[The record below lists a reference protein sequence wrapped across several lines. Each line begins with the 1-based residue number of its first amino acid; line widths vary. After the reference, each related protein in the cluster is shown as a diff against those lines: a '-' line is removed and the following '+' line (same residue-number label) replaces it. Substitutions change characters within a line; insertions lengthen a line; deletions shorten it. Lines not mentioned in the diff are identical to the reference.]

1 MDRPSVLRQHKP
13 LPTPNSQQKS
23 ILDSHPDFQI
33 VCRIASKIPKS
44 RIVDSFSC
52 RHLSLAKYRKKSAGD
67 CIKVKS
73 RYVDLSSISS
83 SKCSDMDHTVYLQ
96 TPWLPLDLFAFTRW
110 CCHGL
115 WWQHLVAAY
124 YSFIDTKR
132 MKGWVGLVG
141 WPIDRQTDTQT
152 ALITYW

>member
-1 MDRPSVLRQHKP
+1 MHSQNLINAHNNMDRPSVLRQRKP

-96 TPWLPLDLFAFTRW
+96 TPWLPLDFVRIHQMVLPWIVVTTSS
-110 CCHGL
+110 CSL
-115 WWQHLVAAY
+115 L
-124 YSFIDTKR
+124 
-132 MKGWVGLVG
+132 
-141 WPIDRQTDTQT
+141 
-152 ALITYW
+152 LIY